1 MANFQTVYAWITL
14 VISLTMITSFFTN
27 FAIKNDPEAS
37 DANNK
42 FLMAGSI
49 SFMFII
55 LIGSIVNLVLRLKK
69 R

>member
-1 MANFQTVYAWITL
+1 
-14 VISLTMITSFFTN
+14 
-27 FAIKNDPEAS
+27 
-37 DANNK
+37 
-42 FLMAGSI
+42 MAGSI

>member
-27 FAIKNDPEAS
+27 FAIKNDPEAF
-37 DANNK
+37 DANMK
-42 FLMAGSI
+42 FLMVGSI

-55 LIGSIVNLVLRLKK
+55 LVGSIVNLVLRLKK